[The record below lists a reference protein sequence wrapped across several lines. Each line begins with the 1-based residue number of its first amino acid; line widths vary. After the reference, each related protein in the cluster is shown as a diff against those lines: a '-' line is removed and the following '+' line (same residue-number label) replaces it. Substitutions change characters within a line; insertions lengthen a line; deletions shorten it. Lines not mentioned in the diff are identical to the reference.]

1 MRLWPAKPNAST
13 HDIQEHPALVRIA
26 HWLQALAIIIMI
38 GSGWR
43 IYNSDPI
50 FGYYRFPLWATLGGD
65 PLQSKIAHM
74 DPGVANALNWHFTG
88 MWLLLASY
96 LLFMAHGMISGHFW
110 RHLLPLRPS
119 DIFKDFIAAATFRLD
134 HRLGE
139 YNAVQRAAYWG
150 VLFAI
155 LMMFLT
161 GLAIWKPVQLSGL
174 TWLFGGYPTARVLHF
189 LFMAAICL
197 FMVVH
202 VALVVLVPKT
212 MLAMVFGWA
221 ATGRPGDAHPTP
233 AQEPAPPAGE

>member
-1 MRLWPAKPNAST
+1 MRLQRAKPNPAT

-26 HWLQALAIIIMI
+26 HWLQALAIIVMI

-43 IYNSDPI
+43 IYNSSPI

-65 PLQSKIAHM
+65 PMRSKIAHM

-96 LLFMAHGMISGHFW
+96 LLFMAHGSISGHFW
-110 RHLLPLRPS
+110 KQLLPLRPR
-119 DIFKDFIAAATFRLD
+119 DVWRDFIAAATFRLP

-139 YNAVQRAAYWG
+139 YNAVQRFAYWG
-150 VLFAI
+150 VLFCI

-161 GLAIWKPVQLSGL
+161 GLAIWKPVQLSPL

-197 FMVVH
+197 FMLVH
-202 VALVVLVPKT
+202 VALVIIVPKT
-212 MLAMVFGWA
+212 FVAMVFGRA
-221 ATGRPGDAHPTP
+221 AHAHPIQP
-233 AQEPAPPAGE
+233 KEPAPHAGE

>member
-1 MRLWPAKPNAST
+1 MRMRVKPNPST
-13 HDIQEHPALVRIA
+13 HDIQEHPAAVRIA
-26 HWLQALAIIIMI
+26 HWLQVLAIVMMI

-43 IYNSDPI
+43 IYNSVPI
-50 FGYYRFPLWATLGGD
+50 FGNYRFPLWATLGGN

-96 LLFMAHGMISGHFW
+96 VLFMAHGTISGHFW
-110 RHLLPLRPS
+110 RDLLPLRPR
-119 DIFKDFIAAATFRLD
+119 DIFRDFIAAATFRLP

-161 GLAIWKPVQLSGL
+161 GLAIWKPVQLSFL
-174 TWLFGGYPTARVLHF
+174 TSLFGGYPTARVLHF
-189 LFMAAICL
+189 IFMSVICL
-197 FMVVH
+197 FMIVH
-202 VALVVLVPKT
+202 VALVIIVPKT
-212 MLAMVFGWA
+212 MVAMVFGRA
-221 ATGRPGDAHPTP
+221 SHAHDSLRKEPTTH
-233 AQEPAPPAGE
+233 AGE

>member
-1 MRLWPAKPNAST
+1 MRLRVKPNPST
-13 HDIQEHPALVRIA
+13 HDIQEHPAAVRIA
-26 HWLQALAIIIMI
+26 HWLQALAIIVMI

-43 IYNSDPI
+43 IYNSVPI
-50 FGYYRFPLWATLGGD
+50 FGNVRFPLWATLGGN

-96 LLFMAHGMISGHFW
+96 ALFMAHGTISGHFW
-110 RHLLPLRPS
+110 RHLLPLRPR
-119 DIFKDFIAAATFRLD
+119 DIFRDFIAAATFRLP

-161 GLAIWKPVQLSGL
+161 GLAIWKPVQLSFL
-174 TWLFGGYPTARVLHF
+174 TAFFGGYPTARVLHF
-189 LFMAAICL
+189 IFMSVICL
-197 FMVVH
+197 FMIVH
-202 VALVVLVPKT
+202 VALVIIVPKT
-212 MLAMVFGWA
+212 MVAMVFGRA
-221 ATGRPGDAHPTP
+221 SHAHATLP
-233 AQEPAPPAGE
+233 QEPTTHAGE

>member
-1 MRLWPAKPNAST
+1 MKLKRTKPHPST
-13 HDIQEHPALVRIA
+13 HEIQEHPALVRIA
-26 HWLQALAIIIMI
+26 HWMQALAIIIMI

-43 IYNSDPI
+43 IYNSAPI
-50 FGYYRFPLWATLGGD
+50 FGNYRFPLWATLGGE

-96 LLFMAHGMISGHFW
+96 LLFMAHGIISGHFW
-110 RHLLPLRPS
+110 RHLLPVTPRTV
-119 DIFKDFIAAATFRLD
+119 FRDFIAAATFRLP

-161 GLAIWKPVQLSGL
+161 GLSIWKPVQLSWL
-174 TWLFGGYPTARVLHF
+174 TALFGGYPTARVLHF

-197 FMVVH
+197 FIVVH
-202 VALVVLVPKT
+202 IALVIIVPKT
-212 MLAMVFGWA
+212 LVAMVFGRA
-221 ATGRPGDAHPTP
+221 SHPIHSEEPTP
-233 AQEPAPPAGE
+233 HAGK

>member
-1 MRLWPAKPNAST
+1 MRMRVKPNPST
-13 HDIQEHPALVRIA
+13 HDIQEHPAAVRIA
-26 HWLQALAIIIMI
+26 HWLQVLAIVVMI

-43 IYNSDPI
+43 IYNSVPI
-50 FGYYRFPLWATLGGD
+50 FGNFRFPLWATLGGN

-96 LLFMAHGMISGHFW
+96 VLFMAHGTISGHFW
-110 RHLLPLRPS
+110 RDLLPLRPR
-119 DIFKDFIAAATFRLD
+119 DIFRDFIAAATFRLP

-161 GLAIWKPVQLSGL
+161 GLAIWKPVQLSFL
-174 TWLFGGYPTARVLHF
+174 TSLFGGYPTARVLHF
-189 LFMAAICL
+189 IFMSVICL
-197 FMVVH
+197 FMIVH
-202 VALVVLVPKT
+202 VALVIIVPKT
-212 MLAMVFGWA
+212 MVAMVFGRA
-221 ATGRPGDAHPTP
+221 SHAHDSLRKEPTTH
-233 AQEPAPPAGE
+233 AGE

>member
-1 MRLWPAKPNAST
+1 MKLQRAKPHPST

-26 HWLQALAIIIMI
+26 HWLQALAIVIMI

-43 IYNSDPI
+43 IYNSVPI
-50 FGYYRFPLWATLGGD
+50 FGNYRFPIWATLGGD

-96 LLFMAHGMISGHFW
+96 LLFMAHGSISGHFW
-110 RHLLPLRPS
+110 RQLLPLRPR
-119 DIFKDFIAAATFRLD
+119 DIFRDFIAAATFRLG

-189 LFMAAICL
+189 FFMSAICL
-197 FMVVH
+197 FMIVH

-212 MLAMVFGWA
+212 LVAMVFGRA
-221 ATGRPGDAHPTP
+221 SHAHPT
-233 AQEPAPPAGE
+233 EPEPMHHAGD

>member
-1 MRLWPAKPNAST
+1 MRFKRAKPHPST

-26 HWLQALAIIIMI
+26 HWLQALAIVIMI

-43 IYNSDPI
+43 IYNSAPI
-50 FGYYRFPLWATLGGD
+50 FGNYRFPIWATLGGN
-65 PLQSKIAHM
+65 PMQSKIAHM
-74 DPGVANALNWHFTG
+74 DPGVSNALNWHFTG
-88 MWLLLASY
+88 MWLLLVSY
-96 LLFMAHGMISGHFW
+96 LMFMAHGSISGHFW
-110 RHLLPLRPS
+110 RHLLPLRPR
-119 DIFKDFIAAATFRLD
+119 DIFRDFIAAATFRLG

-189 LFMAAICL
+189 LFMSAICL
-197 FMVVH
+197 FMIVH

-212 MLAMVFGWA
+212 FVAMVFGRA
-221 ATGRPGDAHPTP
+221 SHAHPTQP
-233 AQEPAPPAGE
+233 EPMRHAGD

>member
-1 MRLWPAKPNAST
+1 MKLKRTKPHPST
-13 HDIQEHPALVRIA
+13 HEIQEHPALVRIA

-43 IYNSDPI
+43 IYNSVPI
-50 FGYYRFPLWATLGGD
+50 FGNYRFPLWATLGGE

-96 LLFMAHGMISGHFW
+96 LLFMAHGIISGHFW
-110 RHLLPLRPS
+110 RHLLPLRPV
-119 DIFKDFIAAATFRLD
+119 DIWRDFIAAATFRLP

-139 YNAVQRAAYWG
+139 YNSVQRAAYWG

-161 GLAIWKPVQLSGL
+161 GLSIWKPVQLSWL
-174 TWLFGGYPTARVLHF
+174 TALFGGYPAARVLHF

-197 FMVVH
+197 FIVVH
-202 VALVVLVPKT
+202 VTLVVLVPKT
-212 MLAMVFGWA
+212 LIAMVFGRA
-221 ATGRPGDAHPTP
+221 SHLIHST
-233 AQEPAPPAGE
+233 EPKPHGGE

>member
-1 MRLWPAKPNAST
+1 MKWKWTKPHPST
-13 HDIQEHPALVRIA
+13 HEIQEHPVLVRIA
-26 HWLQALAIIIMI
+26 HWLQALAIVIMI

-43 IYNSDPI
+43 IYNSVPI
-50 FGYYRFPLWATLGGD
+50 FGNYTFPLWATLGGE

-96 LLFMAHGMISGHFW
+96 LLFMAHGIISGHFW
-110 RHLLPLRPS
+110 RHLLPLRPA
-119 DIFKDFIAAATFRLD
+119 DIWRDFFAAAAFRLP

-161 GLAIWKPVQLSGL
+161 GLAIWKPVQLSWL
-174 TWLFGGYPTARVLHF
+174 TALFGGYPTARVLHF

-197 FMVVH
+197 FVVVH
-202 VALVVLVPKT
+202 VALVIIVPKT
-212 MLAMVFGWA
+212 LVAMVFGRA
-221 ATGRPGDAHPTP
+221 SQPIHSEKPTAH
-233 AQEPAPPAGE
+233 AGE